1 MSDIVQAII
10 KRSSIFIIITGVLL
24 LIIGAAGDI
33 NFGSFSLRLSNQ
45 IIQWVIIV
53 VSLVL
58 VFIGIYFEVK
68 GSNFNKE
75 AEAKFGLFTSD
86 KDTFSNF
93 KVEKGIETAKSID
106 LLGYNLKSLLQ
117 EIRVPL
123 VNAIIR
129 GASVRII
136 LVDVTSKTV
145 QDTFQN
151 HTNRP
156 HLMIPEWVTALEHI
170 KDIQEMLASAPKY
183 NGKFEVKVTTWI
195 PSSNLIIFNA
205 DDENGTM
212 KVGIHTVIFR
222 QPLSGRLSL
231 ILRKKDNT
239 TAFEYFTKGFDTLW
253 TKDSIEWDGFIPP
266 ITQES
271 QQQKAG

>member
-10 KRSSIFIIITGVLL
+10 KRSSVFIIITGVIL
-24 LIIGAAGDI
+24 LIVGAAGDI
-33 NFGSFSLRLSNQ
+33 TFGSFVLRLSNQ
-45 IIQWVIIV
+45 ITQWVIIV
-53 VSLVL
+53 VGGIL
-58 VFIGIYFEVK
+58 VFVGIYFEAK
-68 GSNFNKE
+68 GNNLSI
-75 AEAKFGLFTSD
+75 AEETDAKFGLFTSD

-93 KVEKGIETAKSID
+93 KVEKGIETAQSIE

-123 VNAIIR
+123 ANAIIR

-136 LVDVTSKTV
+136 LVDITSKSV

-151 HTNRP
+151 HSNRP
-156 HLMIPEWVTALEHI
+156 HLVIPEWVTGLEHI
-170 KDIQEMLASAPKY
+170 KDIRELLASAPKI

-205 DDENGTM
+205 DNENGTM

-231 ILRKKDNT
+231 VLHKKDNP
-239 TAFEYFTKGFDTLW
+239 TAFEYFTKGFETLW
-253 TKDSIEWDGFIPP
+253 SKDSVDWNGVIPT
-266 ITQES
+266 IAQES
-271 QQQKAG
+271 

>member
-1 MSDIVQAII
+1 MSDIVQAIL
-10 KRSSIFIIITGVLL
+10 KRSSIFFIVIGVLL
-24 LIIGAAGDI
+24 LIIGATGDI
-33 NFGSFSLRLSNQ
+33 NVGSFSLRFSNQ
-45 IIQWVIIV
+45 ITQWVIV
-53 VSLVL
+53 VTSLVL
-58 VFIGIYFEVK
+58 VIIGIYFEIK

-75 AEAKFGLFTSD
+75 AAAKFGLFTSD

-170 KDIQEMLASAPKY
+170 KDIKEMLANAPKY
-183 NGKFEVKVTTWI
+183 NGKFEVKVTSWI
-195 PSSNLIIFNA
+195 PSSNLIVFNA
-205 DDENGTM
+205 DDESGTM

-231 ILRKKDNT
+231 LLRKKDNT

-253 TKDSIEWDGFIPP
+253 TKDSVEWNGYIPP
-266 ITQES
+266 IAQES
-271 QQQKAG
+271 EKQTAG